1 MRTQTDYEP
10 VHSRHRPP
18 DAVAASAPA
27 VVTRA
32 VFVPRDQFAT
42 TVITFEEQVSGWY
55 TAVRK
60 ARDAIK
66 LARAYEGLLEVART
80 AQVIRILPFPRAA
93 IDLYLDLKKQ
103 HPRLGKMDLAIA
115 AIALHNNAT
124 LVTRNRQDFEQI
136 AGLILEDWSA

>member
-1 MRTQTDYEP
+1 MSLFILDTD
-10 VHSRHRPP
+10 HLTLLRQ
-18 DAVAASAPA
+18 AQPA

-32 VFVPRDQFAT
+32 VVIPRDQLAT

-60 ARDAIK
+60 ARDATK
-66 LARAYEGLLEVART
+66 LARAYAGLLEVART
-80 AQVIRILPFPRAA
+80 AQVIRILPFSPKA

-124 LVTRNRQDFEQI
+124 LVTRNRQDFEPI
-136 AGLILEDWSA
+136 AGLTHEDWSA

>member
-1 MRTQTDYEP
+1 MSVFILDTD
-10 VHSRHRPP
+10 HLTLLRQAH
-18 DAVAASAPA
+18 PA

-32 VFVPRDQFAT
+32 VLVPRDQLAT
-42 TVITFEEQVSGWY
+42 TVIAFEEQVSGWY

-60 ARDAIK
+60 ARDATK
-66 LARAYEGLLEVART
+66 LTRADEGLLEVART

-124 LVTRNRQDFEQI
+124 LVTRNRQHFEQI

>member
-1 MRTQTDYEP
+1 MSLYILDTD
-10 VHSRHRPP
+10 HLTLLRQAH
-18 DAVAASAPA
+18 AA

-32 VFVPRDQFAT
+32 VLIPRDQIAT

-60 ARDAIK
+60 ARDADK
-66 LARAYEGLLEVART
+66 LARAYAGLLEVAQTSR
-80 AQVIRILPFPRAA
+80 VIRILPFTREAVT
-93 IDLYLDLKKQ
+93 IYLDLKKQ

-124 LVTRNRQDFEQI
+124 LVTRNRQDFEPI
-136 AGLILEDWSA
+136 TGLPLEDWSA

>member
-1 MRTQTDYEP
+1 MSVFILDTDHLTLLRQA
-10 VHSRHRPP
+10 HS
-18 DAVAASAPA
+18 A

-32 VFVPRDQFAT
+32 VLVPRDQLAT

-60 ARDAIK
+60 ARDATK
-66 LARAYEGLLEVART
+66 LTRAYEGLLEVART

-93 IDLYLDLKKQ
+93 IDLYLDLMKQ

-115 AIALHNNAT
+115 ALALQNNAT
-124 LVTRNRQDFEQI
+124 LVTHNRQDFEQI

>member
-1 MRTQTDYEP
+1 MSVFILDTDHLTLLRQA
-10 VHSRHRPP
+10 HS
-18 DAVAASAPA
+18 A

-32 VFVPRDQFAT
+32 VLVPRDQLAT

-60 ARDAIK
+60 ARDATK
-66 LARAYEGLLEVART
+66 LTRAYEGLLEVART
-80 AQVIRILPFPRAA
+80 AQVIRILPFSRAA

-124 LVTRNRQDFEQI
+124 LVTSNRQDFEQI

>member
-1 MRTQTDYEP
+1 M
-10 VHSRHRPP
+10 
-18 DAVAASAPA
+18 
-27 VVTRA
+27 TRA
-32 VFVPRDQFAT
+32 VLVPRDRLAT

>member
-1 MRTQTDYEP
+1 MSLFILDTD
-10 VHSRHRPP
+10 HLTLLRQAH
-18 DAVAASAPA
+18 PA

-32 VFVPRDQFAT
+32 VLVPRDQIAT

-60 ARDAIK
+60 ARDATK
-66 LARAYEGLLEVART
+66 LTRAYEGLLEVART
-80 AQVIRILPFPRAA
+80 AQVIRVLPFPRAA

-115 AIALHNNAT
+115 AIALQNNAT

>member
-1 MRTQTDYEP
+1 MSVFILDTDQLTLLRQA
-10 VHSRHRPP
+10 H
-18 DAVAASAPA
+18 PA

-32 VFVPRDQFAT
+32 VLVPRDQLAT

-60 ARDAIK
+60 ARDATK
-66 LARAYEGLLEVART
+66 LTRAYEGLLEVART
-80 AQVIRILPFPRAA
+80 AQVIRILPFPREA
-93 IDLYLDLKKQ
+93 IDVYLDLKKQ